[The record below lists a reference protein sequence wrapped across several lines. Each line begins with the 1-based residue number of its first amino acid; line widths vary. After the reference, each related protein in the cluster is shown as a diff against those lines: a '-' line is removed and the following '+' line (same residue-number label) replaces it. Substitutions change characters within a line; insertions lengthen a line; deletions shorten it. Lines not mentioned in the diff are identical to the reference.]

1 MWGSSIFRFI
11 RVLHNLG
18 ILNKKAKREKIGCV
32 FAYRTNGIR
41 RIPDITQPAMVGVQ
55 GMAAL

>member
-1 MWGSSIFRFI
+1 
-11 RVLHNLG
+11 LHNLG